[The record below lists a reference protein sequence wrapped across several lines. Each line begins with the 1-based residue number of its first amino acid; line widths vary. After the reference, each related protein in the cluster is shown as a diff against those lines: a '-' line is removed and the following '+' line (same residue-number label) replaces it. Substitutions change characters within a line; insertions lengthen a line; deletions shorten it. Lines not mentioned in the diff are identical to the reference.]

1 MKQDKSWKIEKRLF
15 FLKNK
20 ILYCKANS
28 LKPYYF
34 QQQLEVETNKWFKQ
48 RSEEYKQ
55 QDQ

>member
-1 MKQDKSWKIEKRLF
+1 MKQDKSRKIEKRLF

-20 ILYCKANS
+20 ILYCKANG

-55 QDQ
+55 QEQ

>member
-1 MKQDKSWKIEKRLF
+1 MNQDKSWKIEKRLF

-20 ILYCKANS
+20 IFYCKANF
-28 LKPYYF
+28 LKPHYF

-55 QDQ
+55 QEQ

>member
-1 MKQDKSWKIEKRLF
+1 MKNDKSRKIEEILF

-20 ILYCKANS
+20 ILYCKANA

-55 QDQ
+55 QEQ

>member
-1 MKQDKSWKIEKRLF
+1 MKEKTSKIEKRLF

-20 ILYCKANS
+20 IMYCKANF
-28 LKPYYF
+28 LKPHYF

-55 QDQ
+55 QEQ